1 MTALDRTDYVRRLL
15 GLFRSIPETR
25 RRTRAPDR
33 DLAGRLHDRGVPLD
47 TVAAAMILAL
57 ARRRFRPSDA
67 PDLMP
72 IASLHYFLPV
82 IEELLSNPPD
92 PHYLQYL
99 QGRLGLQQ
107 HLPDHQRARSE
118 HHQKP

>member
-1 MTALDRTDYVRRLL
+1 MTGLDRADYVNRVL

-33 DLAGRLHDRGVPLD
+33 ALAGRLHDRGVPLD

-57 ARRRFRPSDA
+57 ARRRFRPPDA
-67 PDLMP
+67 PTLMP

-92 PHYLQYL
+92 PNYLDHL
-99 QGRLGLQQ
+99 RARLGLQD
-107 HLPDHQRARSE
+107 PSDHHRARSV
-118 HHQKP
+118 HHQEA